1 MSDLTKPSMS
11 LLCKLGSIA
20 VHTEELLSPDGHEFD
35 RAALASLMTDPE
47 VVTWLAE
54 MQKAAFLPVKRK

>member
-1 MSDLTKPSMS
+1 MS